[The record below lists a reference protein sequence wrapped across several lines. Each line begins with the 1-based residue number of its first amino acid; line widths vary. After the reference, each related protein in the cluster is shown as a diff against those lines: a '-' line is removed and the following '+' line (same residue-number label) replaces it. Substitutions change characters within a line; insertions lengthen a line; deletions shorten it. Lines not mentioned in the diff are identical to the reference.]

1 MLALAGTATA
11 VTAGAVAVAIVAT
24 SHKSTPVA
32 SPSPSISVTAS
43 ASPTTSASVSVPPG
57 VVLSPT
63 VAPGQPSR
71 IPFEGKAN
79 QRISM
84 EVGGVP
90 KGGVEARVLAPD
102 DTQVTAQAINPP
114 GEFIDT
120 MTLPVTG
127 TYTFL
132 FSPFEKETG
141 AITVKVFDVPD
152 DPAPALTIGGDP
164 VTLTT
169 TTPGQN
175 AQPTFQADGDQRI
188 RLSLT
193 DTSIGEA
200 VVLSIF
206 APDATRIVSEF
217 LTAPK
222 DILDLVL
229 LPAAGEYRILVDP
242 EKEDVG
248 STTITLIDVPADPT
262 PRVTIGGKPVTITT
276 TTAGQ
281 NAQPT
286 FVAKGGQRIHVN
298 ISRSTLGD
306 GVLFSV
312 FAPNG
317 DRITSE
323 FLTAP
328 DDFVDRIDLPAS
340 GTYRILIDPEG
351 NDVGSATIRLIN
363 VPPDPR
369 PILTVDGG
377 SVTFATTAPGQNAQP
392 TFDASGQGSVV
403 ISLARMTYEDGVF
416 VSVFAADGSRI
427 ASTFLKSPQ
436 SDTDPID
443 LPAAGT
449 YRILID
455 PDQEITGQA
464 LISVHSQSVP

>member
-1 MLALAGTATA
+1 
-11 VTAGAVAVAIVAT
+11 
-24 SHKSTPVA
+24 
-32 SPSPSISVTAS
+32 
-43 ASPTTSASVSVPPG
+43 
-57 VVLSPT
+57 
-63 VAPGQPSR
+63 
-71 IPFEGKAN
+71 
-79 QRISM
+79 M

-102 DTQVTAQAINPP
+102 DTQVTAQAIGPP
-114 GEFIDT
+114 GDFIDT

-152 DPAPALTIGGDP
+152 DPAPAIAIGGDP

-175 AQPTFQADGDQRI
+175 AQPTFHTDGDQRI

-193 DTSIGEA
+193 DTSIGDG
-200 VVLSIF
+200 VFLSIF
-206 APDATRIVSEF
+206 TPDQTRIASEF
-217 LTAPK
+217 MTGPE
-222 DILDLVL
+222 DVLDLIP
-229 LPAAGEYRILVDP
+229 LPAAGTYRILVDP
-242 EKEDVG
+242 EDEDVG
-248 STTITLIDVPADPT
+248 STTITLINVPDDPA
-262 PRVTIGGKPVTITT
+262 PRLTIGGKPVTITT

-286 FVAKGGQRIHVN
+286 FVAKAGQRIHVN
-298 ISRSTLGD
+298 LSGITIGD
-306 GVLFSV
+306 GVFFSV

-340 GTYRILIDPEG
+340 GTYRILMDPEG

-363 VPPDPR
+363 VPPDPK
-369 PILTVDGG
+369 PTLTIDGE
-377 SVTFATTAPGQNAQP
+377 SVTVATTTPGQNAQP
-392 TFDASGQGSVV
+392 TFEASGPGSVV
-403 ISLARMTYEDGVF
+403 ISLARMTYESGVILSLFAPDGT
-416 VSVFAADGSRI
+416 RI
-427 ASTFLKSPQ
+427 TSTFLGPPQ
-436 SDTDPID
+436 SDTAPID

-455 PDQEITGQA
+455 PDQEATGQV
-464 LISVHSQSVP
+464 LISVHGPSVP